1 MSRYVESIRLDNGVP
16 SRLPY
21 HQARM
26 DQTIREVFGTSCP
39 HKLEGILNEVVP
51 STAGLIKWRV
61 VYDDKNVTTEFAPY
75 RAKEIV
81 SLKLVHDNEI
91 EYSHKSEDRQAIQKL
106 WEKRGECH
114 DVLIVKDGFVTDSS
128 YANIVFKR
136 LDRWVT
142 PDTCLLKGTMRQF
155 LLDEGIIIQDDI
167 KESDIGRYESFKLIN
182 AMLGWNFPARDVSNI
197 N

>member
-1 MSRYVESIRLDNGVP
+1 MSRFVESIRLDNGMP
-16 SRLPY
+16 SRLAY

-26 DQTIREVFGTSCP
+26 DQTISDVFEMPCPYNLEKILREVQP
-39 HKLEGILNEVVP
+39 PN
-51 STAGLIKWRV
+51 AGLVKCRV
-61 VYDDKNVTTEFAPY
+61 VYDDKKVTMEFAPY
-75 RAKEIV
+75 QAKDI
-81 SLKLVHDNEI
+81 STLRLVHDNQI

-155 LLDEGIIIQDDI
+155 LLDEGIIFEDHI
-167 KESDIGRYESFKLIN
+167 KESDIRRYESFKLIN
-182 AMLGWNFPARDVSNI
+182 AMLGWDFPARDVSNI